1 MAILYNVELSPGK
14 LELIEEWLPKQPW
27 ADVEPGTKLSRVSS
41 FRFDDPAGEVGVEF
55 HLVKVAGNSEGAD
68 TAGEADGTVYQ
79 VPLTYR
85 GEPLSGAEDHLVT
98 EMDHPVLGHRWVYDG
113 VADPVCVLETLR
125 AIVTGGRSVDEFFE
139 TGGGLEQN
147 TDVAEAWGTSEP
159 NLTIGDLPQGE
170 EADQVQVKVETVGD
184 LTLAV
189 FGEVKLG
196 FLRVLSPVAVDALG
210 TPSGQLQV
218 KVGADEYVSAR
229 LLA

>member
-14 LELIEEWLPKQPW
+14 IELVEEWLPKQPW
-27 ADVEPGTKLSRVSS
+27 ANVEPGTKLSRVSS

-55 HLVKVAGNSEGAD
+55 HLVKVADDDGATEGA
-68 TAGEADGTVYQ
+68 GTIYQ
-79 VPLTYR
+79 VPVTYR
-85 GEPLSGAEDHLVT
+85 GAPLAGAEDDLIT

-113 VADPVCVLETLR
+113 AADPVCVLETLR
-125 AIVTGGRSVDEFFE
+125 AIVTGGRSVDEFFQ
-139 TGGGLEQN
+139 TDSGLEQN

-159 NLTIGDLPQGE
+159 NLTIADLPEGE
-170 EADQVQVKVETVGD
+170 EADRVQVKIDTVGD

-210 TPSGQLQV
+210 APTGQLQV

-229 LLA
+229 LLK

>member
-14 LELIEEWLPKQPW
+14 IDLIEEWLPKQPW
-27 ADVEPGTKLSRVSS
+27 ANVEPGTKLSRVSS

-55 HLVKVAGNSEGAD
+55 HLVKA
-68 TAGEADGTVYQ
+68 ADGDDTVYQ

-85 GEPLSGAEDHLVT
+85 GAPLAGAEGHLIT
-98 EMDHPVLGHRWVYDG
+98 EMDHPKLGHRWVYDG
-113 VADPVCVLETLR
+113 AADPVCVLETLR
-125 AIVTGGRSVDEFFE
+125 AIVTGGRSVDEFWQ
-139 TGGGLEQN
+139 TDTGLEKN

-159 NLTIGDLPQGE
+159 NLTIADLPEGE
-170 EADQVQVKVETVGD
+170 EADRVQVKIDTVGD

-210 TPSGQLQV
+210 APTGQLQV
-218 KVGADEYVSAR
+218 KVGAEEYVSAR
-229 LLA
+229 LLK

>member
-14 LELIEEWLPKQPW
+14 IELVEEWLPKQPW
-27 ADVEPGTKLSRVSS
+27 AAVEPGTKLSRVSS
-41 FRFDDPAGEVGVEF
+41 FRLDDPAGEVGVEF
-55 HLVKVAGNSEGAD
+55 HLVKVADDDGAAEGA
-68 TAGEADGTVYQ
+68 GTIYQ
-79 VPLTYR
+79 VPVTYR
-85 GEPLSGAEDHLVT
+85 GAPLAGAEDDLIA

-113 VADPVCVLETLR
+113 AADPVCVLETLR
-125 AIVTGGRSVDEFFE
+125 AIVTGGRSVDEFFQ
-139 TGGGLEQN
+139 TDSGLEQN

-159 NLTIGDLPQGE
+159 ELKIGDLPQGKD
-170 EADQVQVKVETVGD
+170 ADQVQVKVENVGD

-196 FLRVLSPVAVDALG
+196 FLRVLSPVAVDALE

>member
-27 ADVEPGTKLSRVSS
+27 ANVEPGTKLSRVSS

-55 HLVKVAGNSEGAD
+55 HLVKA
-68 TAGEADGTVYQ
+68 ADGDDTVYQ

-85 GEPLSGAEDHLVT
+85 GAPLAGAEEHLIT
-98 EMDHPVLGHRWVYDG
+98 EMDHPKLGHRWVYDG
-113 VADPVCVLETLR
+113 AADPVCVLETLG
-125 AIVTGGRSVDEFFE
+125 AIVTGGRSVDEFWQ
-139 TGGGLEQN
+139 TDTGLEKN
-147 TDVAEAWGTSEP
+147 TDVAEAWGTSDP
-159 NLTIGDLPQGE
+159 NLTIADLPEGE
-170 EADQVQVKVETVGD
+170 EADRVQVKIDTVGD

-210 TPSGQLQV
+210 APTGQLQV
-218 KVGADEYVSAR
+218 KVGAEEYVSAR
-229 LLA
+229 LLK

>member
-27 ADVEPGTKLSRVSS
+27 AKVESGTTLSRVSS

-55 HLVKVAGNSEGAD
+55 HLVKAV
-68 TAGEADGTVYQ
+68 DGDDTVYQ

-85 GEPLSGAEDHLVT
+85 GAPLAGAEQHLVT
-98 EMDHPVLGHRWVYDG
+98 EMDHPKLGHRWVYDG
-113 VADPVCVLETLR
+113 AADPVCVLETLR
-125 AIVTGGRSVDEFFE
+125 AIVTGGRSVDEFWQ
-139 TGGGLEQN
+139 TDTGLEKN

-159 NLTIGDLPQGE
+159 NLTIADLPEGE
-170 EADQVQVKVETVGD
+170 ETDRVQVKVETVGD

-210 TPSGQLQV
+210 APTGQLQV

>member
-14 LELIEEWLPKQPW
+14 IELIEEWLPKQPW
-27 ADVEPGTKLSRVSS
+27 AKVEPGTKLSRVSS

-55 HLVKVAGNSEGAD
+55 HLVTVTDDVRAAEGAD
-68 TAGEADGTVYQ
+68 TIYQ

-85 GEPLSGAEDHLVT
+85 GAPLAGAEDHLIT

-113 VADPVCVLETLR
+113 AADPVCVLETLR
-125 AIVTGGRSVDEFFE
+125 AIVTGGRSVDEFFQ
-139 TGGGLEQN
+139 TDSGLEQN

-159 NLTIGDLPQGE
+159 HLTIGDLPQGE
-170 EADQVQVKVETVGD
+170 EADQVQVKVENVGD

-189 FGEVKLG
+189 FGEAKLG

-210 TPSGQLQV
+210 APSGQLQV

>member
-27 ADVEPGTKLSRVSS
+27 ANVEPGTKLSRVSS

-55 HLVKVAGNSEGAD
+55 HLVKAV
-68 TAGEADGTVYQ
+68 DGDDTVYQ

-85 GEPLSGAEDHLVT
+85 GAPLAGAEEHLIT
-98 EMDHPVLGHRWVYDG
+98 EMDHPKLGHRWVYDG
-113 VADPVCVLETLR
+113 AADPVCVLETLR
-125 AIVTGGRSVDEFFE
+125 AIVTGGRSVDEFWQ
-139 TGGGLEQN
+139 TDTGLEKN

-159 NLTIGDLPQGE
+159 NLTIADLPEGE
-170 EADQVQVKVETVGD
+170 EADRVQVKVETVGD

-196 FLRVLSPVAVDALG
+196 VLRLLSPVAVDALG
-210 TPSGQLQV
+210 APTGQLQV

>member
-14 LELIEEWLPKQPW
+14 LDLIEEWLPKQPW
-27 ADVEPGTKLSRVSS
+27 AKIDPGTKLSRVSS
-41 FRFDDPAGEVGVEF
+41 FRFDDPVGEVGVEF
-55 HLVKVAGNSEGAD
+55 HLVKVADDDGAAEGA
-68 TAGEADGTVYQ
+68 GTIYQ
-79 VPLTYR
+79 VPVTYR
-85 GEPLSGAEDHLVT
+85 GAPLAGAEDDLIA

-113 VADPVCVLETLR
+113 AADPVCVLETLR
-125 AIVTGGRSVDEFFE
+125 AIVTGGRSVDEFFQ
-139 TGGGLEQN
+139 TDSGLEQN

-159 NLTIGDLPQGE
+159 ELKIGDLPQGKD
-170 EADQVQVKVETVGD
+170 ADQVQVKVENVGD

-196 FLRVLSPVAVDALG
+196 FLRVLSPVAVDALE

>member
-27 ADVEPGTKLSRVSS
+27 ANVEPGTKLSRVSS

-55 HLVKVAGNSEGAD
+55 HLVKVADDDGATEGA
-68 TAGEADGTVYQ
+68 GTIYQ

-85 GEPLSGAEDHLVT
+85 GAPLAGAEDDLIT

-113 VADPVCVLETLR
+113 AADPVCVLETLR
-125 AIVTGGRSVDEFFE
+125 AIVTGGRSVDEFFQ
-139 TGGGLEQN
+139 TDSGLEQN

-159 NLTIGDLPQGE
+159 NLTIGDLPQGKD
-170 EADQVQVKVETVGD
+170 ADQVQVKVENVGD

-196 FLRVLSPVAVDALG
+196 FLRVLSPVAVDALE

>member
-27 ADVEPGTKLSRVSS
+27 ANVEPGTKLNRVSS

-55 HLVKVAGNSEGAD
+55 HLVKA
-68 TAGEADGTVYQ
+68 ADGDDTVYQ

-85 GEPLSGAEDHLVT
+85 GAPLAGAEGHLIT
-98 EMDHPVLGHRWVYDG
+98 EMDHPKLGHRWVYDG
-113 VADPVCVLETLR
+113 ASDPVCVLETLR
-125 AIVTGGRSVDEFFE
+125 AIVTGGRSVDEFWQ
-139 TGGGLEQN
+139 TDTGLEKN
-147 TDVAEAWGTSEP
+147 TDVAEAWGTSDP
-159 NLTIGDLPQGE
+159 NLTIADLPEGE
-170 EADQVQVKVETVGD
+170 EADRVQVKIDTVGD

-210 TPSGQLQV
+210 APTGQLQV
-218 KVGADEYVSAR
+218 KVGAEEYVSAR
-229 LLA
+229 LLK

>member
-14 LELIEEWLPKQPW
+14 IELVEEWLPKQTW

-55 HLVKVAGNSEGAD
+55 HLVKVADDDGAAEGPGA
-68 TAGEADGTVYQ
+68 VYQ
-79 VPLTYR
+79 VPVTYR
-85 GEPLSGAEDHLVT
+85 GAPLAGAEDHLIT

-113 VADPVCVLETLR
+113 AADPVCVLETLR
-125 AIVTGGRSVDEFFE
+125 AIVTGGRSVDEFFQ
-139 TGGGLEQN
+139 TDSGIEQN

-159 NLTIGDLPQGE
+159 SLTIGDLPQGE
-170 EADQVQVKVETVGD
+170 EAGQVQVKVENVGD

-196 FLRVLSPVAVDALG
+196 FLRVLSPVAVDALEA
-210 TPSGQLQV
+210 PSGQLQV

>member
-14 LELIEEWLPKQPW
+14 IELIEEWLPKQPW
-27 ADVEPGTKLSRVSS
+27 AAVEPGTKLSRVSS
-41 FRFDDPAGEVGVEF
+41 FRLDDPAGEVGVEF
-55 HLVKVAGNSEGAD
+55 HLVKVADDDGAAEGA
-68 TAGEADGTVYQ
+68 GTIYQ
-79 VPLTYR
+79 VPVTYR
-85 GEPLSGAEDHLVT
+85 GAPLAGAEDDLIT

-113 VADPVCVLETLR
+113 AADPVCVLETLR
-125 AIVTGGRSVDEFFE
+125 AIVTGGRSVDEFFQ
-139 TGGGLEQN
+139 TDSGLEQN

-159 NLTIGDLPQGE
+159 ELTIGDLPQGKD
-170 EADQVQVKVETVGD
+170 ADQVQVKVENVGD

-196 FLRVLSPVAVDALG
+196 FLRVLSPVAVDALE

>member
-14 LELIEEWLPKQPW
+14 IELVEEWLPKQPW
-27 ADVEPGTKLSRVSS
+27 AAVEPGTKLSRVSS
-41 FRFDDPAGEVGVEF
+41 FRLDDPAGEVGVEF
-55 HLVKVAGNSEGAD
+55 HLVKVADDDGAAEGA
-68 TAGEADGTVYQ
+68 GTIYQ
-79 VPLTYR
+79 VPVTYR
-85 GEPLSGAEDHLVT
+85 GAPLAGAEDDLIT

-113 VADPVCVLETLR
+113 AADPVCVLETLR
-125 AIVTGGRSVDEFFE
+125 AIVTGGRSVDEFFQ
-139 TGGGLEQN
+139 TDSGLEQN

-159 NLTIGDLPQGE
+159 ELTIGDLPKGKD
-170 EADQVQVKVETVGD
+170 ADQVQVKVENVGD

-196 FLRVLSPVAVDALG
+196 FLRVLSPVAVDALE

>member
-1 MAILYNVELSPGK
+1 MAILYNAELSPGK

-27 ADVEPGTKLSRVSS
+27 ANVEPGTKLSRVSS

-55 HLVKVAGNSEGAD
+55 HLVKAAD
-68 TAGEADGTVYQ
+68 DDDTVYQ

-85 GEPLSGAEDHLVT
+85 GAPLAGAEQHLIT
-98 EMDHPVLGHRWVYDG
+98 EMDHPKLGHRWVYDG
-113 VADPVCVLETLR
+113 AADPVCVLETLR
-125 AIVTGGRSVDEFFE
+125 AIVTGGRSVDEFWQ
-139 TGGGLEQN
+139 TDTGLEQN
-147 TDVAEAWGTSEP
+147 MDVAEAWGTSEP
-159 NLTIGDLPQGE
+159 NLTIADLPEGE
-170 EADQVQVKVETVGD
+170 EADRVQVKVETVGD

-196 FLRVLSPVAVDALG
+196 VLRLLSPVAVDALG
-210 TPSGQLQV
+210 APSGQLQV

>member
-14 LELIEEWLPKQPW
+14 IELVEEWLPKQPW
-27 ADVEPGTKLSRVSS
+27 AAVEPGTKLSRVSS
-41 FRFDDPAGEVGVEF
+41 FRLDDPAGEVGVEF
-55 HLVKVAGNSEGAD
+55 HLVKVADDDGAAEGA
-68 TAGEADGTVYQ
+68 GTIYQ
-79 VPLTYR
+79 VPVTYR
-85 GEPLSGAEDHLVT
+85 GAPLAGAEDDLIT

-113 VADPVCVLETLR
+113 AADPVCVLETLR
-125 AIVTGGRSVDEFFE
+125 AIVTGGRSVDEFFQ
-139 TGGGLEQN
+139 TDSGLEQN

-159 NLTIGDLPQGE
+159 ELTIGDLPQGKD
-170 EADQVQVKVETVGD
+170 ADQVQVKVENVGD

-196 FLRVLSPVAVDALG
+196 FLRVLSPVAVDALE

>member
-27 ADVEPGTKLSRVSS
+27 ANVEPGTKLSRVSS

-55 HLVKVAGNSEGAD
+55 HLVKA
-68 TAGEADGTVYQ
+68 ADGDDTVYQ

-85 GEPLSGAEDHLVT
+85 GAPLAGAEEHLIT

-113 VADPVCVLETLR
+113 AADPVCVLETLR
-125 AIVTGGRSVDEFFE
+125 AIVTGGRSVDEFFQ
-139 TGGGLEQN
+139 TDSGLEQN

-159 NLTIGDLPQGE
+159 ELKIGDLPQGKD
-170 EADQVQVKVETVGD
+170 ADQVQVKVENVGD

-196 FLRVLSPVAVDALG
+196 FLRVLSPVAVDALE

>member
-27 ADVEPGTKLSRVSS
+27 ANVEPGTKLSRVSS

-55 HLVKVAGNSEGAD
+55 HLVKAV
-68 TAGEADGTVYQ
+68 DGDDTVYQ

-85 GEPLSGAEDHLVT
+85 GAPLAGAEEHLIT
-98 EMDHPVLGHRWVYDG
+98 EMDHPKLGHRWVYDG
-113 VADPVCVLETLR
+113 AADPVCVLETLR
-125 AIVTGGRSVDEFFE
+125 AIVTGGRSVDEFWQ
-139 TGGGLEQN
+139 TDTGLEKN

-159 NLTIGDLPQGE
+159 NLTIADLPEGE
-170 EADQVQVKVETVGD
+170 EADRVQVKVDTVGD

-210 TPSGQLQV
+210 APTGQLQV
-218 KVGADEYVSAR
+218 KIGAEEYVFAR
-229 LLA
+229 LLK

>member
-14 LELIEEWLPKQPW
+14 IELVEDWLPKQPW
-27 ADVEPGTKLSRVSS
+27 ANVEPGTKLSRVSS

-55 HLVKVAGNSEGAD
+55 HLVKVADDDGATEGA
-68 TAGEADGTVYQ
+68 GTIYQ
-79 VPLTYR
+79 VPVTYR
-85 GEPLSGAEDHLVT
+85 GAPLAGAEDDLIT

-113 VADPVCVLETLR
+113 AADPVCVLETLR
-125 AIVTGGRSVDEFFE
+125 AIVTGGRSVDEFFQ
-139 TGGGLEQN
+139 TDSGLEQN

-159 NLTIGDLPQGE
+159 NLTIGDLPQGKD
-170 EADQVQVKVETVGD
+170 ADQVQVKVENVGD

-210 TPSGQLQV
+210 APTGQLQV
-218 KVGADEYVSAR
+218 KVGAEEYVSAR
-229 LLA
+229 LLK

>member
-14 LELIEEWLPKQPW
+14 IELVEEWLPKQPW
-27 ADVEPGTKLSRVSS
+27 AAVEPGTKLSRVSS

-55 HLVKVAGNSEGAD
+55 HLVKVADDDGATEGA
-68 TAGEADGTVYQ
+68 GTIYQ
-79 VPLTYR
+79 VPVTYR
-85 GEPLSGAEDHLVT
+85 GAPLAGAEDDLIT

-113 VADPVCVLETLR
+113 AADPVCVLETLR
-125 AIVTGGRSVDEFFE
+125 AIVRGGRSVDEFFQ
-139 TGGGLEQN
+139 TDSGLEQN

-159 NLTIGDLPQGE
+159 NLTIGDLPQGKD
-170 EADQVQVKVETVGD
+170 ADQVQVKVENVGD

-210 TPSGQLQV
+210 APTGQLQV
-218 KVGADEYVSAR
+218 KVGAEEYVSAR
-229 LLA
+229 LLK

>member
-27 ADVEPGTKLSRVSS
+27 AAVEPGTKLSRVSS
-41 FRFDDPAGEVGVEF
+41 FRLDDPAGEVGVEF
-55 HLVKVAGNSEGAD
+55 HLVKVADDDGAAEGA
-68 TAGEADGTVYQ
+68 GTIYQ
-79 VPLTYR
+79 VPVTYR
-85 GEPLSGAEDHLVT
+85 GAPLAGAEDDLIT

-113 VADPVCVLETLR
+113 AADPVCVLETLR
-125 AIVTGGRSVDEFFE
+125 AIVTGGRSVDEFFQ
-139 TGGGLEQN
+139 TDSGLEQN

-159 NLTIGDLPQGE
+159 ELTIGDLPQGKD
-170 EADQVQVKVETVGD
+170 ADQVQVKVENVGD

-196 FLRVLSPVAVDALG
+196 FLRVLSPVAVDALE

>member
-14 LELIEEWLPKQPW
+14 IELVEEWLPKQPW
-27 ADVEPGTKLSRVSS
+27 AAVEPGTKLSRVSS
-41 FRFDDPAGEVGVEF
+41 FRLDDPAGEVGVEF
-55 HLVKVAGNSEGAD
+55 HLVTVADDDGAAEGA
-68 TAGEADGTVYQ
+68 GTIYQ
-79 VPLTYR
+79 VPVTYR
-85 GEPLSGAEDHLVT
+85 GAPLAGAEDDLIT

-113 VADPVCVLETLR
+113 AADPVCVLETLR
-125 AIVTGGRSVDEFFE
+125 AIVTGGRSVDEFFQ
-139 TGGGLEQN
+139 TDSGLEQN

-159 NLTIGDLPQGE
+159 ELTIGDLPQGKD
-170 EADQVQVKVETVGD
+170 ADQVQVKVENVGD

-196 FLRVLSPVAVDALG
+196 FLRVLSPVAVNALEA
-210 TPSGQLQV
+210 PSGQLQV

>member
-14 LELIEEWLPKQPW
+14 IELVEEWLPKQPW
-27 ADVEPGTKLSRVSS
+27 AAVEPGTKLSRVSS

-55 HLVKVAGNSEGAD
+55 HLVKVADDDGAAEGA
-68 TAGEADGTVYQ
+68 GTIYQ
-79 VPLTYR
+79 VPVTYR
-85 GEPLSGAEDHLVT
+85 GAPLAGAEDDLIT

-113 VADPVCVLETLR
+113 AADPVCVLETLR
-125 AIVTGGRSVDEFFE
+125 AIVTGGRSVDEFFQ
-139 TGGGLEQN
+139 TDSGLEQN

-159 NLTIGDLPQGE
+159 NLTIGDLPQGKD
-170 EADQVQVKVETVGD
+170 ADQVQVKVENVGD

-196 FLRVLSPVAVDALG
+196 FLRVLSPVAVDALE

-229 LLA
+229 LLK

>member
-14 LELIEEWLPKQPW
+14 IELVEEWLPKQPW
-27 ADVEPGTKLSRVSS
+27 ANVEPGTKLNRVSS

-55 HLVKVAGNSEGAD
+55 HLVTVAD
-68 TAGEADGTVYQ
+68 DDGTVESPGTIYQ
-79 VPLTYR
+79 VPVTYR
-85 GEPLSGAEDHLVT
+85 GAPLAGAEDDLIT

-113 VADPVCVLETLR
+113 AADPVCVLETLR
-125 AIVTGGRSVDEFFE
+125 AIVTGGRSVDEFFQ
-139 TGGGLEQN
+139 TDSGLEQN

-159 NLTIGDLPQGE
+159 ELTIGDLPQGKD
-170 EADQVQVKVETVGD
+170 ADQVQVKVENVGD

-196 FLRVLSPVAVDALG
+196 FLRVLSPVAVDALE

>member
-14 LELIEEWLPKQPW
+14 IDLIEEWLPKQPW
-27 ADVEPGTKLSRVSS
+27 ANVEPGTKLSRVSS

-55 HLVKVAGNSEGAD
+55 HLVKAV
-68 TAGEADGTVYQ
+68 DGDDTVYQ

-85 GEPLSGAEDHLVT
+85 GAPLAGAEGHLIT
-98 EMDHPVLGHRWVYDG
+98 EMDHPKLGHRWVYDG
-113 VADPVCVLETLR
+113 AADPVCVLETLR
-125 AIVTGGRSVDEFFE
+125 AIVTGGRSVDEFWQ
-139 TGGGLEQN
+139 TDTGLEKN

-159 NLTIGDLPQGE
+159 NLTIADLPEGE
-170 EADQVQVKVETVGD
+170 EADRVQVKVDTVGD

-210 TPSGQLQV
+210 APTGQLQV

-229 LLA
+229 LLK

>member
-14 LELIEEWLPKQPW
+14 IDLIEEWLPKQPW
-27 ADVEPGTKLSRVSS
+27 ANVEPGTKLSRVSS

-55 HLVKVAGNSEGAD
+55 HLVKA
-68 TAGEADGTVYQ
+68 ADGDDTVYQ

-85 GEPLSGAEDHLVT
+85 GAPLAGAEGHLIT
-98 EMDHPVLGHRWVYDG
+98 EMDHPKLGHRWVYDG
-113 VADPVCVLETLR
+113 AADPVCVLETLR
-125 AIVTGGRSVDEFFE
+125 AIVTGGRSVDEFFQ
-139 TGGGLEQN
+139 TDSGLEQN

-159 NLTIGDLPQGE
+159 ELKIGDLPQGKD
-170 EADQVQVKVETVGD
+170 ADQVQVKVENVGD

-196 FLRVLSPVAVDALG
+196 FLRVLSPVAVDALE

-229 LLA
+229 LLK

>member
-14 LELIEEWLPKQPW
+14 IELVEEWLPKQPW
-27 ADVEPGTKLSRVSS
+27 AAVEPGTKLSRVSS
-41 FRFDDPAGEVGVEF
+41 FRLDDPAGEVGVEF
-55 HLVKVAGNSEGAD
+55 HLVKVADDDGAAEGA
-68 TAGEADGTVYQ
+68 GTIYQ
-79 VPLTYR
+79 VPVTYR
-85 GEPLSGAEDHLVT
+85 GAPLAGAEGDLIT

-113 VADPVCVLETLR
+113 AADPVCVLETLR
-125 AIVTGGRSVDEFFE
+125 AIVTGGRSVDEFFQ
-139 TGGGLEQN
+139 TDSGLEQN

-159 NLTIGDLPQGE
+159 ELTIGDLPQGKD
-170 EADQVQVKVETVGD
+170 ADQVQVKVENVGD

-196 FLRVLSPVAVDALG
+196 FLRVLSPVAVDALE

>member
-14 LELIEEWLPKQPW
+14 IDLIEEWLPKQPW
-27 ADVEPGTKLSRVSS
+27 ANVEPGTKLSRVSS

-55 HLVKVAGNSEGAD
+55 HLVKA
-68 TAGEADGTVYQ
+68 ADGDDTVYQ

-85 GEPLSGAEDHLVT
+85 GAPLAGAEGHLIT
-98 EMDHPVLGHRWVYDG
+98 EMDHPKLGHRWVYDG
-113 VADPVCVLETLR
+113 AADPVCVLETLR
-125 AIVTGGRSVDEFFE
+125 AIVTGGRSVDEFFQ
-139 TGGGLEQN
+139 TDSGLEQN

-159 NLTIGDLPQGE
+159 NLTIGDLPQGKD
-170 EADQVQVKVETVGD
+170 ADQVQVKVENVGD

-196 FLRVLSPVAVDALG
+196 FLRVLSPVAVDALE

-229 LLA
+229 LLK

>member
-27 ADVEPGTKLSRVSS
+27 AKVEPGTKLNRVSS

-55 HLVKVAGNSEGAD
+55 HLVKA
-68 TAGEADGTVYQ
+68 ADGDDTVYQ

-85 GEPLSGAEDHLVT
+85 GAPLAGAEEHLIT
-98 EMDHPVLGHRWVYDG
+98 EMDHPKLGHRWVYDG
-113 VADPVCVLETLR
+113 AADPVCALETLR
-125 AIVTGGRSVDEFFE
+125 AIVTGGRSVDEFWQ
-139 TGGGLEQN
+139 TDSGLEKN
-147 TDVAEAWGTSEP
+147 TDVAEAWGTSDP
-159 NLTIGDLPQGE
+159 NLTIADLPEGE
-170 EADQVQVKVETVGD
+170 EADRVQVKIDTVGD

-210 TPSGQLQV
+210 APTGQLQV
-218 KVGADEYVSAR
+218 KVGAEEYVSAR
-229 LLA
+229 LLK

>member
-14 LELIEEWLPKQPW
+14 IDLIEEWLPKQPW
-27 ADVEPGTKLSRVSS
+27 AAVEPGTKLSRVSS
-41 FRFDDPAGEVGVEF
+41 FRLDDPAGEVGVEF
-55 HLVKVAGNSEGAD
+55 HLVKVADDDGAAEGA
-68 TAGEADGTVYQ
+68 GTIYQ
-79 VPLTYR
+79 VPVTYR
-85 GEPLSGAEDHLVT
+85 GAPLAGAEDDLIT

-113 VADPVCVLETLR
+113 AADPVCVLETLR
-125 AIVTGGRSVDEFFE
+125 AIVTGGRSVDEFFQ
-139 TGGGLEQN
+139 TDSGLEQN

-159 NLTIGDLPQGE
+159 ELTIGDLPQGKD
-170 EADQVQVKVETVGD
+170 ADQVQVKVENVGD

-196 FLRVLSPVAVDALG
+196 FLRVLSPVAVDTLE

>member
-14 LELIEEWLPKQPW
+14 IELVEEWLPKQPW
-27 ADVEPGTKLSRVSS
+27 AAVEPGTKLSRVSS

-55 HLVKVAGNSEGAD
+55 HLVKVADDDGATEGA
-68 TAGEADGTVYQ
+68 GTIYQ
-79 VPLTYR
+79 VPVTYR
-85 GEPLSGAEDHLVT
+85 GAPLAGAEDDLIT

-113 VADPVCVLETLR
+113 AADPVCVLETLR
-125 AIVTGGRSVDEFFE
+125 AIVTGGRSVDEFFQ
-139 TGGGLEQN
+139 TDSGLEQN

-159 NLTIGDLPQGE
+159 NLTIADLPEGE
-170 EADQVQVKVETVGD
+170 EADRVQVKIDTVGD

-210 TPSGQLQV
+210 APTGQLQV

-229 LLA
+229 LLK

>member
-14 LELIEEWLPKQPW
+14 IELVEEWLPKQPW
-27 ADVEPGTKLSRVSS
+27 AAVEPGTKLSRVSS
-41 FRFDDPAGEVGVEF
+41 FRLDDPAGEVGVEF
-55 HLVKVAGNSEGAD
+55 HLVKVADDDGAAEGA
-68 TAGEADGTVYQ
+68 GTIYQ
-79 VPLTYR
+79 VPVTYR
-85 GEPLSGAEDHLVT
+85 GAPLAGAEDDLIT

-125 AIVTGGRSVDEFFE
+125 AIVTGGCSVDEFFQ
-139 TGGGLEQN
+139 TDSGLEQN

-159 NLTIGDLPQGE
+159 NLTIGDLPQGKD
-170 EADQVQVKVETVGD
+170 ADQVQVKVENVGD

-196 FLRVLSPVAVDALG
+196 FLRVLSPVAVDALE

-229 LLA
+229 LLK

>member
-27 ADVEPGTKLSRVSS
+27 AAVEPGTKLSRVSS

-55 HLVKVAGNSEGAD
+55 HLVKVADGARVGD
-68 TAGEADGTVYQ
+68 GEADSTVYQ

-85 GEPLSGAEDHLVT
+85 GAPLAGAEEHLVT
-98 EMDHPVLGHRWVYDG
+98 EMDHPKLGHRWVYDG
-113 VADPVCVLETLR
+113 AADPVCVLETLR
-125 AIVTGGRSVDEFFE
+125 AIVTGGRSVDEFWQTE
-139 TGGGLEQN
+139 SGLEKN

-159 NLTIGDLPQGE
+159 NLTITDLPEGE
-170 EADQVQVKVETVGD
+170 AAEKVQVKVETVGD

>member
-14 LELIEEWLPKQPW
+14 IELVEEWLPKQPW
-27 ADVEPGTKLSRVSS
+27 AAVEPGTKLSRVSS
-41 FRFDDPAGEVGVEF
+41 FRLDDPAGEVGVEF
-55 HLVKVAGNSEGAD
+55 HLVKVADDDGAAEGA
-68 TAGEADGTVYQ
+68 GTIYQ
-79 VPLTYR
+79 VPVTYR
-85 GEPLSGAEDHLVT
+85 GAPLAGAEDDLIT

-113 VADPVCVLETLR
+113 AADPVCVLETLR
-125 AIVTGGRSVDEFFE
+125 AIVTGGRSVDEFFQ
-139 TGGGLEQN
+139 TDSGLEQN

-159 NLTIGDLPQGE
+159 ELTIGDLPQGKD
-170 EADQVQVKVETVGD
+170 ADQVQVKIENVGD

-196 FLRVLSPVAVDALG
+196 FLRVLSPVAVDALE

>member
-14 LELIEEWLPKQPW
+14 IELVEEWLPKQPW
-27 ADVEPGTKLSRVSS
+27 ANVEPGTKLSRVSS

-55 HLVKVAGNSEGAD
+55 HLVKVADDDGATEGA
-68 TAGEADGTVYQ
+68 GTIYQ
-79 VPLTYR
+79 VPVTYR
-85 GEPLSGAEDHLVT
+85 GAPLAGAEDDLIT

-113 VADPVCVLETLR
+113 AADPVCVLETLR
-125 AIVTGGRSVDEFFE
+125 AIVTGGRSVDEFFQ
-139 TGGGLEQN
+139 TDSGLEQN

-159 NLTIGDLPQGE
+159 NLTIADLPEGE
-170 EADQVQVKVETVGD
+170 EADRVQVKIDTVGD

-210 TPSGQLQV
+210 APTGQLQV

>member
-14 LELIEEWLPKQPW
+14 IELVEEWLPKQPW
-27 ADVEPGTKLSRVSS
+27 AAVEPGTKLSRVSS
-41 FRFDDPAGEVGVEF
+41 FRLDDPAGEVGVEF
-55 HLVKVAGNSEGAD
+55 HLVKVADDDGAAEGA
-68 TAGEADGTVYQ
+68 GTIYQ
-79 VPLTYR
+79 VPVTYR
-85 GEPLSGAEDHLVT
+85 GAPLAGAEDDLIT

-113 VADPVCVLETLR
+113 AADPVCVLETLR
-125 AIVTGGRSVDEFFE
+125 AIVTGGRSVDEFFQ
-139 TGGGLEQN
+139 TDSGLEQN

-159 NLTIGDLPQGE
+159 ELTIGDLPQGKD
-170 EADQVQVKVETVGD
+170 ADQVQVNVENVGD

-196 FLRVLSPVAVDALG
+196 FLRVLSPVAVDALE